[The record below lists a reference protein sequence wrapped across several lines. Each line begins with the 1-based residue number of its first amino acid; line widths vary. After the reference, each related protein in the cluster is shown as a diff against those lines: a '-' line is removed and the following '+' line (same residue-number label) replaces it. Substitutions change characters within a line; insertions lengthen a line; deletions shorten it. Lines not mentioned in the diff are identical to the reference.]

1 MDEVTARATR
11 HEGRP
16 TLPWADAEVPET
28 RERRCPACHGE
39 RIVSA
44 RSVTAAGGAIK
55 VAYRC
60 EGCGRAFYIAR
71 PSFT

>member
-11 HEGRP
+11 PEGYP
-16 TLPWADAEVPET
+16 TAPWADTEVSET

-60 EGCGRAFYIAR
+60 EGCGHAFYIAR

>member
-1 MDEVTARATR
+1 MDQGTAHATR
-11 HEGRP
+11 QDHYP
-16 TLPWADAEVPET
+16 SALWADLEVPET